1 MQLRSIILYSKN
13 GDKRVLDFQLGELN
27 IVTGTSQTGKSAL
40 LDIVDFCLGR
50 DEITLPATAIFRT
63 VAWYAVMLQLSD
75 TRVFVARP
83 APGPNAKSVSN
94 GMIEVGADLN
104 IPEMSDLRVSI
115 DSDTIRQ
122 QLGRRIGIGDPSSE
136 APTRGFAAPL
146 RANLGH
152 AMLLCLQ
159 NQDEVALK
167 RALFHRQNDEA
178 HIRTALKT
186 TIPYFL
192 GAVPEDQAA
201 RQQELLQARRALRR
215 AQNDLKAAQDLNRD
229 VEARLRSLLSEA
241 RVHGLVGE
249 DEALNN
255 DRSAILAALRQAAS
269 FQAERSFDDQQQ
281 RQRELELGQQA
292 SDLRRQLRTVAE
304 ERKLLT
310 DLEAEENDYRSAVSR
325 GMSRLS
331 ALELV
336 ADSGSGEDTC
346 PACGSTMEEPDPTVA
361 DMQHTLQELRGQ
373 LDAVRATQPRR
384 EQALRELD
392 QVAAELRQQLRGI
405 EGALSVLAEERERH
419 AGLLGQAEV
428 QAYVRGRI
436 DAYLAQINTASDGRE
451 IHQLETDVA
460 IAQRIVQELEEQLD
474 ADDIEA
480 RLAHSLGYVNSQMTN
495 HARYLRLEQGDRLV
509 RLDLKKLTVVT
520 DAIDEVTEL
529 IRIGSGK
536 NHVGYHL
543 AVHLALHQYF
553 VANGRPVPR
562 FLMLDQPTQPYYP
575 SDMAKRGGK
584 LEDLSGDEDRAAVRR
599 LFRLMYEVTSGLFPN
614 FQMIVSDHADLPDPW
629 FQRCVRY
636 NWRDGKLLI
645 PPSWLDTPSD
655 A

>member
-1 MQLRSIILYSKN
+1 MQIRSIILYSKS
-13 GDKRVLDFQLGELN
+13 GDKRVLDFHLGELN

-63 VAWYAVMLQLSD
+63 VAWYAVMLQLPD

-83 APGPNAKSVSN
+83 APRPNVKSVTN
-94 GMIEVGADLN
+94 GMIEVGADLD
-104 IPEMSDLRVSI
+104 IPELSDLRVGAN
-115 DSDTIRQ
+115 SDTIRQ
-122 QLGRRIGIGDPSSE
+122 QLGQRIGIGDPRSE
-136 APTRGFAAPL
+136 ALAGGFAAPL

-215 AQNDLKAAQDLNRD
+215 AQNDLKSAQDLNRD
-229 VEARLRSLLSEA
+229 VEVRLRSLLSEA

-249 DEALNN
+249 DETTDN
-255 DRSAILAALRQAAS
+255 DRSAILAALRNVAS
-269 FQAERSFDDQQQ
+269 FQTERSFDDQQQ
-281 RQRELELGQQA
+281 RRQELELGEQA

-310 DLEAEENDYRSAVSR
+310 DLEVEENGYRNAVRR

-331 ALELV
+331 ALEL
-336 ADSGSGEDTC
+336 APDSGSGEDTC
-346 PACGSTMEEPDPTVA
+346 PACGSTLEELDPTVA

-373 LDAVRATQPRR
+373 LDSVQAAQPRR

-392 QVAAELRQQLRGI
+392 QVSAELRQQLRGI

-428 QAYVRGRI
+428 QAYTRGRI
-436 DAYLAQINTASDGRE
+436 DAYLGQINSASDGRE
-451 IHQLETDVA
+451 IQQLEADVA
-460 IAQRIVQELEEQLD
+460 IAQRIVRELEEQLD
-474 ADDIEA
+474 ADDIEE

-495 HARYLRLEQGDRLV
+495 HARYLRLEQGERLV

-520 DAIDEVTEL
+520 DSIDEVTEL

-553 VANGRPVPR
+553 VANNRPVPR

-575 SDMAKRGGK
+575 SDMAKSRGK
-584 LEDLSGDEDRAAVRR
+584 LEDLSGDEDRAAVKR
-599 LFRLMYEVTSGLFPN
+599 LFHLMYKATTDLSPN

-629 FQRCVRY
+629 FQQCVRY
-636 NWRDGKLLI
+636 NWRDGNVLI
-645 PPSWLDTPSD
+645 PPNWLEAPSG